1 MPSGGNK
8 RVTATLDIQAQ
19 ITKYQESLNKL
30 QGALGKLHLPD
41 GLRKGFENLFV
52 DYQRELEKLSKSSAN
67 NKLSVLNEKEIEKS
81 FDKIDG
87 LYGSLIKKLRS
98 SGYEDSILESDFKAI
113 EQMKAAQEEY
123 SKAVKGSAAELEK
136 EQKALDK
143 IKAKLEDQKK
153 QQKSLGSQKG
163 GAATSQKYAQKAVED
178 TNKALQAQK
187 EVVQSLKDQHKE
199 QEKTIKS
206 VASIQEKALNTQANA
221 ERKLAAFREVNKGKT
236 DDKTR
241 ERELNLIK
249 EEEAATA
256 RVQKAN
262 EDLAAA
268 KAHNLTIEQSLQ
280 KESAKQSDLEA
291 KASEAKTRNTEAT
304 RKLTNV
310 TNSYNKKVEEVRQTE
325 EQLGQQNKTVQEKQ
339 QAYESLVRDTLTKV
353 VEGLKAVAEAA
364 GIDVSQIKS
373 IEDVNKALED
383 LSDEAKDRAAP
394 ALKNAEQSV
403 EDMGE
408 SSARAKQGFLEA
420 AEGLHQLSDR
430 QKEVERLSQ
439 SVLRFFSIDNAVRL
453 FKRAV
458 RSAYETIK
466 DLDAVMTETAVVTDF
481 SVGDMWSQLPEYT
494 KRANELGVSIHSVY
508 EASTLYY
515 QQGLKTNEVMA
526 VTNATLRMARIAGL
540 DAAEATDRVTNA
552 LRGFNMEINEAN
564 ADRIADVY
572 SKLAAIS
579 ASDVDEIST
588 AMTKVASL
596 ANSAN
601 MEFENT
607 AAFLAQIIETTRESA
622 ETAGTALK
630 TVIARF
636 SEVKKLYSEGQLLG
650 TDSEGEAIDVNKVS
664 TALRTAGIDLNEFL
678 TGAKGLD
685 EVFVE
690 LASKWNSLD
699 IVQQRYIATMA
710 AGSRQQS
717 RFIALMSDY
726 QRTQELTAAAQ
737 DANGASM
744 EQYEK
749 TLDSLQSKLA
759 QLENAWNEFTM
770 SITNSELVKFF
781 VDAGTQILNV
791 INAITGA
798 FGDFGSGFSK
808 VLLLIGGIKLGK
820 TIFSKLID
828 SVVEQFV
835 FAGQKSGESFIK
847 GFVKKADLRNL
858 KGFGEKAISELDKSI
873 IDAAKKT
880 EPVPLV
886 GNNGIIKPDLP
897 AGALKPYAE
906 SIRRQIAEYIGDDA
920 TTGARAI
927 NIFNAGIDSNEN
939 ATKVINDVNGEL
951 EKVGASLK
959 VTKDMAHQAGSSIT
973 SSFQTAA
980 MAAGALSMVIGL
992 LGTGLEKLGLEGAS
1006 KTLGHISKGLGIL
1019 TMMLTAMPALLNLVG
1034 AAASAAWA
1042 SATLGISL
1050 VISLLVT
1057 LIGIIGET
1065 YESQAK
1071 KAEKLNEDIK
1081 SITQNLEETKTTIK
1095 SLGDTKNNFDELQ
1108 KELQNLTVGTIEWRQ
1123 KLIEVNQQVLE
1134 LIDKY
1139 PILLNYIERSS
1150 NGGMSIRESGWEA
1163 LTKELAEQSIN
1174 LTSAQIGLK
1183 MQQTSLAQRQTFSDF
1198 SRDNDI
1204 NRENNIREED
1214 SLFNKGWFRNFLSNY
1229 IEVGNSRV
1237 MRGITSLGISELV
1250 RSINPYTYDKKMEK
1264 LPGAVSYL
1272 SFGATEENI
1281 NKIAI
1286 TLAEKGISISDT
1298 TDNIRNA
1305 LNGIVDVSNDTINQL
1320 KGMGNSF
1327 DEFGIQ
1333 LLESKNQLEIFKE
1346 NLITEAVT
1354 SDEELL
1360 GSGLENQIIEAL
1372 KFKNKDIERAKETFV
1387 REIYE
1392 LSDEKLKKMYEE
1404 EVGGFF
1410 ENGKLYSDAS
1420 MQNELDLSRDT
1431 LLNSIAT
1438 TRLTKQMQKDAKI
1451 VKNQIVQIKSID
1463 KDRGLLIERALTKNG
1478 EGLRREDLDE
1488 EHWRQTL
1495 NIIKEEFKN
1504 MGIDNYNIVPVQD
1517 LWRRNNQ
1524 LLENLPDTLSNNIK
1538 NLNLSLGAENNL
1550 LSTLQNVSGNT
1561 QTKIYN
1567 LIAEFGTV
1575 LQNNGSS
1582 PEEVSK
1588 AFEYI
1593 ASSDF
1598 SSASS
1603 IESIADYLNELDIEV
1618 EDNEIDNF
1626 IKDLIELTNATKEFS
1641 LENVINEL
1649 KTTKDIIDSL
1659 FDGKRDFTEEQYLQA
1674 IKNGM
1679 DPEQFVK
1686 TVDGWRYIG
1695 KISEGVTQNIEGQQK
1710 EIDSMLL
1717 NFKQVSD
1724 LLNINPS
1731 KITIPNVIDRKSGTI
1746 EFDGS
1751 NYVAPGGSKYTEEYK
1766 TELQAEKDKAI
1777 EEITQTIQALVST
1790 GNLQGMLG
1798 VQESIF
1804 DIKDIETKT
1813 LLFKEFDKA
1822 LIGVGQ
1828 TYTDLYQEVKNLE
1841 KAESSLEKSQ
1851 ARLNLMLKLD
1861 AKQSEKEFKNLS
1873 NVIESSTDALK
1884 YKDEDIV
1891 SYNNALSD
1899 ITSAASI
1906 AFKDNENIT
1915 TEFVENNLKL
1925 FQDFANGVEG
1935 SEDRIR
1941 EALISVGNYTE
1952 EEGNLIAD
1960 TLDYLRNN
1968 SDFQINGT
1976 ADFSNIFNMFVKLI
1990 GSAEEAREF
1999 IERELGFTVD
2009 YTPIY
2014 EDIFTGRFDNG
2025 YPVMDHVLKR
2035 YESKITDGFSNTR
2048 RANTA
2053 AARKKD
2059 TGSKGGGSSKSD
2071 KPKNWKN
2078 PYDELYNL
2086 EQEINETTRQ
2096 RNLLEAEYDLMLND
2110 RTKAN
2115 DVLLKNSYEQLKNLE
2130 KELALQKQLQ
2140 AGRKSQLDDILN
2152 ETYEDSEGN
2161 RKTFGELGVGKYA
2174 HYDEESRTIVIDW
2187 EGLEA
2192 LAAKAGSEEEGKAVE
2207 EYIKKLEDLVGQ
2219 FEEVDS
2225 KILEIEKEVQ
2235 DIRMRGMDKVLE
2247 LQERVREAFI
2257 QARQDEIDELQAVS
2271 DTIEESTSRV
2281 IDGIREQVEAE
2292 RQARENEKAEED
2304 IADKE
2309 MRLAYLQ
2316 RDTSGANDLEIL
2328 KLNEELADAR
2338 QDYTDSLIDQGIE
2351 KMQEQAEKAQQQRQK
2366 QIDLMTSQLAWDQK
2380 NGKFN
2385 EAVNTVLTAAFD
2397 TNGTMTKAIT
2407 GEGGIK
2413 GYITDMGNGMKKF
2426 VTSDGK
2432 VLQVTAGDNGGMKV
2446 VLPDG
2451 STTALTKI
2459 GDVETGVNGLKNILS
2474 DAEGVPSFTDEKLW
2488 DWEKKL
2494 LIDIKEGTEGW
2505 ANFKVKQAEDAGE
2518 VYYGKN
2524 GKGGH
2529 AKYDST
2535 NKRWIADDGTIYTKL
2550 IYENGMYKLSGKYVE
2565 EKPKEEEKK
2574 DTPKI
2579 EVPQDK
2585 GTEKK
2590 QEKEKQSNSPKTI
2603 KGYTYTVTY
2612 TGNDPVLTERV
2623 KYDGTLKDSLRKEA
2637 DKKGWG
2643 KDNSYTTGEFIIKRT
2658 PKYKTGGLVDF
2669 TGPAWLDGTKTKPEI
2684 VLNQADSQNF
2694 IILKDILS
2702 QLLRNPIQSGSQG
2715 AGGDNYY
2722 EINIDAE
2729 IANDYDVDRLA
2740 SRIKQQIYSDGM
2752 YRNVNT
2758 LNWQR

>member
-1 MPSGGNK
+1 MPTSGGNK

-19 ITKYQESLNKL
+19 ITNYQESLNKL

-81 FDKIDG
+81 FDRIDG
-87 LYGSLIKKLRS
+87 LYSNLIKKLRS

-143 IKAKLEDQKK
+143 IKVKLEDQKK

-187 EVVQSLKDQHKE
+187 EVVQSLTSQHKE

-206 VASIQEKALNTQANA
+206 AASVQEKALNAQANA

-268 KAHNLTIEQSLQ
+268 KAHNLTIEQNLQ

-291 KASEAKTRNTEAT
+291 KVSEAKTRNTEAT
-304 RKLTNV
+304 RKLTNI

-835 FAGQKSGESFIK
+835 FGGQKSGESFIK

-858 KGFGEKAISELDKSI
+858 RNFGKEAISELDKSI

-880 EPVPLV
+880 ESVPLV
-886 GNNGIIKPDLP
+886 GEQGKALIPLGSTEIP
-897 AGALKPYAE
+897 ASALKPYAE
-906 SIRRQIAEYIGDDA
+906 SIRRQIAEYVGDNADLG
-920 TTGARAI
+920 TTVTQ
-927 NIFNAGIDSNEN
+927 IFDNGLNSGNSASE
-939 ATKVINDVNGEL
+939 VINNVNKAL
-951 EKVGASLK
+951 EPVNEKLK
-959 VTKDMAHQAGSSIT
+959 VTKDMAQQAGSGIT

-980 MAAGALSMVIGL
+980 MAAGALSMIIGL

-1065 YESQAK
+1065 YETQ
-1071 KAEKLNEDIK
+1071 EQRTERLNEDIK
-1081 SITQNLEETKTTIK
+1081 KTQQSLEDSKKVLNEIQDAKDGLTTLQEEFS
-1095 SLGDTKNNFDELQ
+1095 SLT
-1108 KELQNLTVGTIEWRQ
+1108 TGTQEWRN

-1134 LIDKY
+1134 LTNRY
-1139 PILLNYIERSS
+1139 PTLLKYIERTSS
-1150 NGGMSIRESGWEA
+1150 GALSISNAGWDS
-1163 LTKELAEQSIN
+1163 LIYNQQKSIQSISTAN
-1174 LTSAQIGLK
+1174 IGLK
-1183 MQQTSLAQRQTFSDF
+1183 INQQSRNRDVSFYDAVSKERGFGWANRAALDVADFIDSDWGWIASPGGKLISLLGGGNVAHNWAASGATGISGELAQEHYYKIAEVAAKQGVLA
-1198 SRDNDI
+1198 RDTEDI
-1204 NRENNIREED
+1204 RKIVQEMMPYSSID
-1214 SLFNKGWFRNFLSNY
+1214 
-1229 IEVGNSRV
+1229 
-1237 MRGITSLGISELV
+1237 
-1250 RSINPYTYDKKMEK
+1250 SINTI
-1264 LPGAVSYL
+1264 VS
-1272 SFGATEENI
+1272 
-1281 NKIAI
+1281 KI
-1286 TLAEKGISISDT
+1286 E
-1298 TDNIRNA
+1298 A
-1305 LNGIVDVSNDTINQL
+1305 LGDA
-1320 KGMGNSF
+1320 F
-1327 DEFGIQ
+1327 DEFGLGLLQASEAIQ
-1333 LLESKNQLEIFKE
+1333 SYKNS
-1346 NLITEAVT
+1346 LIETAIT
-1354 SDEELL
+1354 SDETLV
-1360 GSGLENQIIEAL
+1360 GSKNNTQLSEAVNLALDFSDIEKLIEEESAKL
-1372 KFKNKDIERAKETFV
+1372 PNKD
-1387 REIYE
+1387 
-1392 LSDEKLKKMYEE
+1392 DLKKLYAE
-1404 EVGGFF
+1404 EVGGYF
-1410 ENGKLYSDAS
+1410 ENGKLYSDSS
-1420 MQNELDLSRDT
+1420 METEWDLSEET
-1431 LLNSIAT
+1431 LKQSIAT
-1438 TRLTKQMQKDAKI
+1438 VRIQKNIQTFAKRIDSKLSSLQREQPKMADRIGRILTTEGQ
-1451 VKNQIVQIKSID
+1451 
-1463 KDRGLLIERALTKNG
+1463 GLT
-1478 EGLRREDLDE
+1478 REDLESLQEEREQNSITQEQRILQNWGLDE
-1488 EHWRQTL
+1488 RKNIDLADATRRQVDSLLL
-1495 NIIKEEFKN
+1495 NFDHTIQNAILDLKLSVGSEKN
-1504 MGIDNYNIVPVQD
+1504 LAQNLLKVPLQS
-1517 LWRRNNQ
+1517 RNEILSAMTNFGQ
-1524 LLENLPDTLSNNIK
+1524 EMSNN
-1538 NLNLSLGAENNL
+1538 GATNEQVA
-1550 LSTLQNVSGNT
+1550 SA
-1561 QTKIYN
+1561 Y
-1567 LIAEFGTV
+1567 
-1575 LQNNGSS
+1575 
-1582 PEEVSK
+1582 
-1588 AFEYI
+1588 EYI
-1593 ASSDF
+1593 ASLDF
-1598 SSASS
+1598 SNASS
-1603 IESIADYLNELDIEV
+1603 IYSILDFLEELGLDTEKINVSDFTKELV
-1618 EDNEIDNF
+1618 D
-1626 IKDLIELTNATKEFS
+1626 LTNATKEFS

-1686 TVDGWRYIG
+1686 TADGWRYIG
-1695 KISEGVTQNIEGQQK
+1695 KISDGVTQNIKGQQ
-1710 EIDSMLL
+1710 EEVNSMLL
-1717 NFKQVSD
+1717 NLKQISE
-1724 LLNINPS
+1724 LLNFDTS
-1731 KITIPNVIDRKSGTI
+1731 KVTIPNIIERKSGTI

-1751 NYVAPGGSKYTEEYK
+1751 NYVAPSNSGYTEQNK

-1777 EEITQTIQALVST
+1777 KEITQTIQAFVSN

-1798 VQESIF
+1798 AQESILG
-1804 DIKDIETKT
+1804 IEDIETRT
-1813 LLFKEFDKA
+1813 LLLKEFDKA

-1841 KAESSLEKSQ
+1841 KAEDSLEKSQ

-1899 ITSAASI
+1899 IASAASI

-1976 ADFSNIFNMFVKLI
+1976 ADFSDIFNMFVKLM
-1990 GSAEEAREF
+1990 GSAEEAKAF
-1999 IERELGFTVD
+1999 IEKELGFTVE
-2009 YTPIY
+2009 YTPVY
-2014 EDIFTGRFDNG
+2014 EDIFERVDDNG
-2025 YPVMDHVLKR
+2025 YPIMKHVLKR

-2161 RKTFGELGVGKYA
+2161 RKTFGKLGVGKYA
-2174 HYDEESRTIVIDW
+2174 HYDEQSQTIVIDW

-2192 LAAKAGSEEEGKAVE
+2192 LAAKPGSEEEGKAVE

-2225 KILEIEKEVQ
+2225 KVLEIEKAVQ
-2235 DIRMRGMDKVLE
+2235 DIERRGMDEYVAKLVE
-2247 LQERVREAFI
+2247 LKEAFI
-2257 QARQDEIDELQAVS
+2257 QARQDEIDELQVVS

-2316 RDTSGANDLEIL
+2316 RDTSGANNLEIL

-2366 QIDLMTSQLAWDQK
+2366 QIDLMTAQLAWDQK
-2380 NGKFN
+2380 SGAFNKAAETILNNALSGGKSTLGTI
-2385 EAVNTVLTAAFD
+2385 NTEI
-2397 TNGTMTKAIT
+2397 GAIEGWFLEDKEGGSSFVSKT
-2407 GEGGIK
+2407 GEVFDAALDGGGSIK
-2413 GYITDMGNGMKKF
+2413 IVDKEGNSYDFSALDTAKDTTETVKDILMG
-2426 VTSDGK
+2426 D
-2432 VLQVTAGDNGGMKV
+2432 Q
-2446 VLPDG
+2446 
-2451 STTALTKI
+2451 
-2459 GDVETGVNGLKNILS
+2459 KN
-2474 DAEGVPSFTDEKLW
+2474 SFTDAEKW
-2488 DWEKKL
+2488 NWEDDYHQKMKL
-2494 LIDIKEGTEGW
+2494 AAEGM
-2505 ANFKVKQAEDAGE
+2505 
-2518 VYYGKN
+2518 KN
-2524 GKGGH
+2524 
-2529 AKYDST
+2529 Y
-2535 NKRWIADDGTIYTKL
+2535 
-2550 IYENGMYKLSGKYVE
+2550 M
-2565 EKPKEEEKK
+2565 
-2574 DTPKI
+2574 
-2579 EVPQDK
+2579 
-2585 GTEKK
+2585 
-2590 QEKEKQSNSPKTI
+2590 EKQSKNNNNSDKDKNKDKDKDKDKNKTPSGGGTSTGGTGSGSGSSRGSNSGSSSSSSGTSTSKPPEPPTPTNI
-2603 KGYTYTVTY
+2603 SHFSYGGSDYQERINFEKAKADVGKITSA
-2612 TGNDPVLTERV
+2612 TGNWE
-2623 KYDGTLKDSLRKEA
+2623 YDSKKKEYTQWN
-2637 DKKGWG
+2637 GSVVIGG
-2643 KDNSYTTGEFIIKRT
+2643 KT
-2658 PKYKTGGLVDF
+2658 YKNITAYKSGGLIDF